1 MKILAVCGMGLGS
14 SLLLR
19 MQIEAALKEL
29 GVTDFSVEVA
39 DISTA
44 KAIDADLIV
53 TSPQFAPMLTG
64 KVPVI
69 TIINY
74 VNKQEMRQKMGA
86 AFGVLEGGGSV

>member
-19 MQIEAALKEL
+19 MQIEGALKEL
-29 GVTDFSVEVA
+29 GVTGATVEVA

-44 KAIDADLIV
+44 KAVPADVIV

-64 KVPVI
+64 RVPVV
-69 TIINY
+69 TIQNY
-74 VNKQEMRQKMGA
+74 VNKQEMRQKMA
-86 AFGVLEGGGSV
+86 AVLGVG